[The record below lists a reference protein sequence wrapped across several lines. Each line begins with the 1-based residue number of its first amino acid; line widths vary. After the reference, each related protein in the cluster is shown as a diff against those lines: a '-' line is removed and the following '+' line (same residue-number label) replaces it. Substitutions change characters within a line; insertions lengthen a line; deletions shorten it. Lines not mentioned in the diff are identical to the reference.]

1 MIKTFAYDVEVL
13 PNFFSITIVSVN
25 SYLSIFKDCVN
36 SKGKP
41 IPLIQKYKV
50 EEIKQKLLEV
60 EKKSFYITDTNDSQ
74 LLSILG

>member
-50 EEIKQKLLEV
+50 EEIKQKL
-60 EKKSFYITDTNDSQ
+60 
-74 LLSILG
+74 